1 MNRSALLR
9 SGLTQVDG
17 LPMKLLRL
25 FILLV
30 FTHCA
35 FAVAAQGYP
44 SKPIR
49 LIVPYAAGGG
59 SDFVARI
66 LGLKLNEALG
76 QTVVVDNRPGAGGL
90 IGAEVAAR
98 APADGYT
105 LLLADASFTISPV
118 VNKKASYS
126 ATRDFIPIALV
137 ADTPYVFITPS
148 TEPANTL
155 QEFVALAKSQPGK
168 ISIGSAG
175 NGSGSHLAG
184 ALFQL
189 NAGIQLIHIPY
200 KSSGQVTS
208 DTMTGQVQSSFA
220 TAPSVVQSYKSGRLK
235 ILAAAS
241 PKRTAALPD
250 VPVFA
255 ELGYKD
261 VVITNWYGVLAP
273 AGTPADIIDRLSAEI
288 ARIVTMPDVRERL
301 LGAALEPID
310 ATPKQFADLISSEL
324 SRWEYVVREAKIQTD

>member
-9 SGLTQVDG
+9 SGFTQSAG
-17 LPMKLLRL
+17 LPMNLLRL

-30 FTHCA
+30 FSHCA
-35 FAVAAQGYP
+35 FAVAAQDYP

-66 LGLKLNEALG
+66 LGIKLNEALG
-76 QTVVVDNRPGAGGL
+76 QAVVVDNRPGAGGL

-126 ATRDFIPIALV
+126 ATRDFAPIALV

-148 TEPANTL
+148 TEPSSTL

-184 ALFQL
+184 ELFQL

-220 TAPSVVQSYKSGRLK
+220 TAKYYRVMVSSS
-235 ILAAAS
+235 
-241 PKRTAALPD
+241 
-250 VPVFA
+250 
-255 ELGYKD
+255 
-261 VVITNWYGVLAP
+261 WCC
-273 AGTPADIIDRLSAEI
+273 
-288 ARIVTMPDVRERL
+288 
-301 LGAALEPID
+301 D
-310 ATPKQFADLISSEL
+310 ATPLDNSARHPS
-324 SRWEYVVREAKIQTD
+324 

>member
-1 MNRSALLR
+1 
-9 SGLTQVDG
+9 
-17 LPMKLLRL
+17 MKLLRIFL
-25 FILLV
+25 LLV

-44 SKPIR
+44 SKPVR

-66 LGLKLNEALG
+66 IGVKLNEALG
-76 QTVVVDNRPGAGGL
+76 QAVVVDNRPGAGGL

-126 ATRDFIPIALV
+126 ATKDFVPIALV
-137 ADTPYVFITPS
+137 ADTPYVFMTPS
-148 TEPANTL
+148 TEPASTL

-184 ALFQL
+184 ELFQL
-189 NAGIQLIHIPY
+189 NAGLKLIHIPY
-200 KSSGQVTS
+200 K
-208 DTMTGQVQSSFA
+208 
-220 TAPSVVQSYKSGRLK
+220 
-235 ILAAAS
+235 
-241 PKRTAALPD
+241 
-250 VPVFA
+250 
-255 ELGYKD
+255 
-261 VVITNWYGVLAP
+261 
-273 AGTPADIIDRLSAEI
+273 
-288 ARIVTMPDVRERL
+288 ARSR
-301 LGAALEPID
+301 PI
-310 ATPKQFADLISSEL
+310 
-324 SRWEYVVREAKIQTD
+324 R

>member
-1 MNRSALLR
+1 
-9 SGLTQVDG
+9 
-17 LPMKLLRL
+17 MKLLRIFL
-25 FILLV
+25 LLV

-35 FAVAAQGYP
+35 CAVAAQGYP
-44 SKPIR
+44 SKPVR

-66 LGLKLNEALG
+66 IGVKLNEALG
-76 QTVVVDNRPGAGGL
+76 QAVVVDNRPGAGGL

-126 ATRDFIPIALV
+126 ATKDFVPIALV
-137 ADTPYVFITPS
+137 ADTPYVFMTPS
-148 TEPANTL
+148 TEPASTL

-184 ALFQL
+184 ELFQL
-189 NAGIQLIHIPY
+189 NAGLKLIHIPY

-241 PKRTAALPD
+241 PKRSAALPD

-273 AGTPADIIDRLSAEI
+273 AGTPADIVDRLSQEI
-288 ARIVTMPDVRERL
+288 ARILKMPEVRERL
-301 LGAALEPID
+301 IGVALEPIA
-310 ATPKQFADLISSEL
+310 ATPKQFADLISSEI
-324 SRWEYVVREAKIQTD
+324 SRWEYVVREAGIQTD

>member
-1 MNRSALLR
+1 
-9 SGLTQVDG
+9 
-17 LPMKLLRL
+17 MKLLRL
-25 FILLV
+25 SIFLV
-30 FTHCA
+30 FSHCA

-44 SKPIR
+44 TKPIR

-66 LGLKLNEALG
+66 IGVKLNEALG
-76 QTVVVDNRPGAGGL
+76 QAVVVDNRPGAGGL
-90 IGAEVAAR
+90 IGAEAAAR
-98 APADGYT
+98 ATADGYT
-105 LLLADASFTISPV
+105 LLLADSSFTISPV

-126 ATRDFIPIALV
+126 ATSDFVPIALV

-148 TEPANTL
+148 TEPSNTL
-155 QEFVALAKSQPGK
+155 QEFVALAKSEPGK

-184 ALFQL
+184 ELFQL
-189 NAGIQLIHIPY
+189 NAGMKLIHIPY

-220 TAPSVVQSYKSGRLK
+220 TAPSVVQSYRSGRLK

-241 PKRTAALPD
+241 PKRSAALPD

-273 AGTPADIIDRLSAEI
+273 AGTPADIISRLSEEI
-288 ARIVTMPDVRERL
+288 ARIVRMPDVKERL
-301 LGAALEPID
+301 MGAALEPID
-310 ATPKQFADLISSEL
+310 ATPKQFGELISSEI
-324 SRWEYVVREAKIQTD
+324 SRWEYIVREAKIQTD

>member
-1 MNRSALLR
+1 MRLLR
-9 SGLTQVDG
+9 IFT
-17 LPMKLLRL
+17 L
-25 FILLV
+25 FALSL
-30 FTHCA
+30 CA
-35 FAVAAQGYP
+35 FAAASQGYP
-44 SKPIR
+44 NKSIR

-66 LGLKLNEALG
+66 VGNKLSDVLG

-90 IGAEVAAR
+90 IGAEIAAR

-126 ATRDFIPIALV
+126 ATKDFIPVALV

-148 TEPANTL
+148 TEPSNTL
-155 QEFVALAKSQPGK
+155 QEFVALAKSEPGK

-184 ALFQL
+184 ELFQL
-189 NAGIQLIHIPY
+189 NAGLNLIHIPY

-208 DTMTGQVQSSFA
+208 DTMTGQVRSSFA

-241 PKRTAALPD
+241 PRRSAALPD

-273 AGTPADIIDRLSAEI
+273 AGTPADIVDRLSQEI
-288 ARIVTMPDVRERL
+288 TRIVAMPEVKERL
-301 LGAALEPID
+301 NGAALEPIT
-310 ATPKQFADLISSEL
+310 ATSKQFAELISSEL
-324 SRWEYVVREAKIQTD
+324 SKWEYVVREAKIQAD

>member
-1 MNRSALLR
+1 
-9 SGLTQVDG
+9 
-17 LPMKLLRL
+17 MKLLRIFL
-25 FILLV
+25 LLV

-44 SKPIR
+44 SKPVR

-66 LGLKLNEALG
+66 IGVKLNEALG
-76 QTVVVDNRPGAGGL
+76 QAVVVDNRPGAGGL
-90 IGAEVAAR
+90 IGAEVVAR

-126 ATRDFIPIALV
+126 ATKDFVPIALV
-137 ADTPYVFITPS
+137 ADTPYVFMTPS
-148 TEPANTL
+148 TEPASTL

-184 ALFQL
+184 ELFQL
-189 NAGIQLIHIPY
+189 NAGLKLIHIPY

-241 PKRTAALPD
+241 PKRSAALPD

-273 AGTPADIIDRLSAEI
+273 AGTPADIVDRLSQEI
-288 ARIVTMPDVRERL
+288 ARILKMPEVRERL
-301 LGAALEPID
+301 IGVALEPIA
-310 ATPKQFADLISSEL
+310 ATPKQFADLISSEI
-324 SRWEYVVREAKIQTD
+324 SRWEYVVREAGIQTD